1 MPECVGKNVL
11 DLSRVMCIANNVMN
25 LQLSISEGHELNTR
39 LCEVRQE
46 LPLYYWS

>member
-1 MPECVGKNVL
+1 MPERVGKNVL
-11 DLSRVMCIANNVMN
+11 DVSRIMCIANNVLN
-25 LQLSISEGHELNTR
+25 LHLSVLEGHELNTR